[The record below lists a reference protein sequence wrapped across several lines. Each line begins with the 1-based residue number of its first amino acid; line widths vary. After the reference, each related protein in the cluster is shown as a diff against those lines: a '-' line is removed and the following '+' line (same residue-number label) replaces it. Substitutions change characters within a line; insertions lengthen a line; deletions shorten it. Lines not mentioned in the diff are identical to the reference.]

1 MGEIKNLPYFK
12 KSYIH
17 LVGDL
22 NLDLKQF
29 NAHHHTNTF
38 IDKLANWGLIP
49 LITKP
54 TRIQNNSATILDIQF
69 SSFNNFLSS
78 SIINLDLSD
87 HLPTHT
93 QFNFEIK
100 GNSLSTFTT
109 RDTSESNCLA
119 LKNLLILNY

>member
-1 MGEIKNLPYFK
+1 MPYFK

-87 HLPTHT
+87 HLLTHS
-93 QFNFEIK
+93 QFNFKIK
-100 GNSLSTFTT
+100 GNS
-109 RDTSESNCLA
+109 
-119 LKNLLILNY
+119 